1 MTTKIFLVSDIM
13 SWFPFHYR
21 DVKALAKDGLYLST
35 TSNEAAKLFDSAVT
49 QVALHDQDPQDGNLM
64 ETLTKMNTA
73 DPDFVMGKTMSFAFQ
88 LMECSPRQNTKLL
101 YDVNNFVD
109 ESKKKNITDW

>member
-1 MTTKIFLVSDIM
+1 M

-35 TSNEAAKLFDSAVT
+35 SSNEAAKLFDSAVT

-64 ETLTKMNTA
+64 ETTYQSK
-73 DPDFVMGKTMSFAFQ
+73 VSIQ
-88 LMECSPRQNTKLL
+88 LQHQNTILKSENRTLGNEYYQVLL
-101 YDVNNFVD
+101 SSSLYLSI
-109 ESKKKNITDW
+109 SKSVFIS